1 MGCAICDFKNI
12 HKDHKIISIEDEES
26 LKKEN
31 INLDSAINECN
42 KYTEKIKKLREKIE
56 SEIEIINNEY
66 DNMDKE
72 ITKIYEEKYQKLKNE
87 ENNLKEKLQNEVTK
101 TKEKLEINLSC
112 SNEII
117 RLNERIN
124 KGIKIFNN
132 EQEKNIIKTI
142 SYISKINQIQKSAKE
157 LLTNDLKNI
166 KINYNTEK
174 NDIIFKD
181 YLING
186 IIIPKNIQIK
196 NIKSN
201 DFEISWSI
209 EDNIINKDKYIF
221 RIELNEGNSKGS
233 FIKVYEDKNYNTIIK
248 NLKPNTNYEI
258 RICSIVDDLFSSFSD
273 IKKIKTDFINDT
285 IILNNEDK
293 NKLFN
298 FLNPVF
304 KDKHFYLNLL
314 YRRGNDM
321 SYKTFHEKCD
331 NKGHTVIICK
341 SKNEKFG
348 GYTNINW
355 ESAEGKDIKQDGPFI
370 FSINKNKKFEYSNK
384 INNSIYL
391 HKNHGPDFYWDFVF
405 NTEKQMK
412 VCICAPKDRGYAYSS
427 EALVGDGTYKEI
439 DVDEVEA
446 FEIKMI
452 N

>member
-1 MGCAICDFKNI
+1 MGCSICDFKNI
-12 HKDHKIISIEDEES
+12 HKGHKIISIEDEES
-26 LKKEN
+26 LKKEK
-31 INLDSAINECN
+31 IDLDSAINECN
-42 KYTEKIKKLREKIE
+42 KYTEKIKKVRENIEKESNKIK
-56 SEIEIINNEY
+56 SWY
-66 DNMDKE
+66 DKVNKE
-72 ITKIYEEKYQKLKNE
+72 ITKSYEIKHEKLTNE
-87 ENNLKEKLQNEVTK
+87 EYNLKEKLQNEVTK
-101 TKEKLEINLSC
+101 TKEKLEINLSY

-117 RLNERIN
+117 RINEKIN

-142 SYISKINQIQKSAKE
+142 SYISKISQILKSAKE
-157 LLTNDLKNI
+157 LLVNDIKNI
-166 KINYNTEK
+166 KINFDTEK

-186 IIIPKNIQIK
+186 IIIPKNIQI
-196 NIKSN
+196 NNTKSN
-201 DFEISWSI
+201 CFEIFWTI
-209 EDNIINKDKYIF
+209 DDKIINKDKYLF
-221 RIELNEGNSKGS
+221 RIELKEENSKEN
-233 FIKVYEDKNYNTIIK
+233 FTKVYEDKKYNTIIK

-258 RICSIVDDLFSSFSD
+258 RICSIIDNLNSSWSE

-293 NKLFN
+293 NKLYN

-341 SKNEKFG
+341 SKNDKFG
-348 GYTNINW
+348 GYTDINW
-355 ESAEGKDIKQDGPFI
+355 ESAEWKNKKKKGPFI
-370 FSINKNKKFEYSNK
+370 FSINRNKKFEYSNK
-384 INNSIYL
+384 NYNSIHLY
-391 HKNHGPDFYWDFVF
+391 KNYGPDFYYDFVF
-405 NTEKQMK
+405 YTEKQMK
-412 VCICAPKDRGYAYSS
+412 VCICATTKYGYAYSS
-427 EALVGDGTYKEI
+427 EPLVGDGSLKEI

-446 FEIKMI
+446 FEIKII

>member
-1 MGCAICDFKNI
+1 MGCPLCDFKNI
-12 HKDHKIISIEDEES
+12 HKGHKIISIEDEES

-42 KYTEKIKKLREKIE
+42 EYTEKIKKLREKIE

-66 DNMDKE
+66 DNIDKE
-72 ITKIYEEKYQKLKNE
+72 ITKFYEEKYQKLKNE

-101 TKEKLEINLSC
+101 AKEKLEINLSYT
-112 SNEII
+112 NEVI
-117 RLNERIN
+117 RINERIN

-142 SYISKINQIQKSAKE
+142 SYISKISQIQKSAKE
-157 LLTNDLKNI
+157 LLTNDIKNI
-166 KINYNTEK
+166 KINFDIEK

-186 IIIPKNIQIK
+186 ILIPKNIQIK
-196 NIKSN
+196 NIKLN

-209 EDNIINKDKYIF
+209 DDNILNKEKYLF
-221 RIELNEGNSKGS
+221 RIELKEENSKGN
-233 FIKVYEDKNYNTIIK
+233 FTKVYEDKNYNTIIK
-248 NLKPNTNYEI
+248 NLKINTYYEI
-258 RICSIVDDLFSSFSD
+258 RICSIVDNLFSSWSD
-273 IKKIKTDFINDT
+273 IKKIRTDFINDT

-304 KDKHFYLNLL
+304 KNKHCYLNLL

-321 SYKTFHEKCD
+321 SYKTFHDKCD
-331 NKGHTVIICK
+331 NKGKTVIICK

-355 ESAEGKDIKQDGPFI
+355 ESSDGRDIKQDGPFI
-370 FSINKNKKFEYSNK
+370 FSINKNRKIEYNNK
-384 INNSIYL
+384 INHSIYL
-391 HKNHGPDFYWDFVF
+391 HKDHGPDFCWDFVF